1 MTAPALTVRGL
12 GKRYGGRT
20 VLEGADLDVDAGEL
34 VALLGPS
41 GSGKTT
47 LFSCLT
53 RLVEPDAGRVVVAGR
68 AITGTR
74 GRALA
79 AARRDIG
86 TVFQQYNVATRLTAL
101 DNVLAGR
108 LTHHPTWRAVLRC
121 FPTADRALAVS
132 HLEEVGLGSQAGQ
145 PAGTLSGGQ
154 QQRVAIARA
163 LTQQPRLLLADE
175 PVASLDP
182 ATAEGIL
189 SALYRIAT
197 TDGVAVLCSLHQ
209 EHLAHRYATRVL
221 RLEDG
226 RVTATGQPPRQEER
240 SAAAARWHGQPG

>member
-1 MTAPALTVRGL
+1 MTPPILVVEGL
-12 GKRYGGRT
+12 CKRYGAQQ
-20 VLEGADLDVDAGEL
+20 VLARAALEVHAGEL
-34 VALLGPS
+34 VAILGPS

-53 RLVEPDAGRVVVAGR
+53 RLVEPDAGRVTVAGR
-68 AITGTR
+68 PMTGTR
-74 GRALA
+74 GRGLA
-79 AARRDIG
+79 AVRREVG
-86 TVFQQYNVATRLTAL
+86 VVFQQYNVAARLTAL

-108 LTHHPTWRAVLRC
+108 LTHQPTWRAALRR
-121 FPTADRALAVS
+121 FPASDRALALS
-132 HLEEVGLGSQAGQ
+132 NLESVGLAPHARQ

-175 PVASLDP
+175 PVSSLDP
-182 ATAEGIL
+182 DAAEGIL
-189 SALYRIAT
+189 AALRGVAT

-226 RVTATGQPPRQEER
+226 RLVAGEQPVLEER
-240 SAAAARWHGQPG
+240 ST